1 MTAGSRSGPTSSWA
15 EVRRPGTT
23 TLSRLAWVLIALVP
37 AVFLAVFFVAP
48 VASLVLRGFIEDGTW
63 SLAGFT
69 EIFSRPR
76 TWRIIWFTLS
86 TATLATLLCVV
97 LGVPGAYVL
106 YRCRFP
112 GRLLVR
118 AIVAVPFVLPT
129 VVVGVAFGSLFADGG
144 LLGFLDLQR
153 SYAAIVLAMVFFNFT
168 VVVRTV
174 GTFWARLD
182 PRMGQAAWTLGVSP
196 ARSLFSVTLPALG
209 PSIAAAA
216 SLVFLFCST
225 AFGIVMVLGGV
236 HYSTIETEI
245 WYQTTQL
252 LNLRAAAAL
261 SVTQLVVVTLS
272 LAATGFLQRRARQ
285 DLRLLI
291 DDSAV
296 KPMRLPRDL
305 PAATITGAV
314 VLGLLVVPMANLAVM
329 SLRDGDGWSLV
340 HYANLA
346 TVRTGLLS
354 VTVWEAG
361 LNSVLIAL
369 AATAVAVTI
378 GVLVCVVA
386 SRRPRSRAGRR
397 ALATAEALF
406 LLPLGVSA
414 VTVGFGYLITLN
426 RPPLDLR
433 TSLVLIPL
441 AQAVVALPL
450 VIRSLLP
457 ALHSIDRHQLEA
469 ASALGSGP
477 WAVLWRIEMPH
488 VFRGVGLA
496 AGFAFAASL
505 GEFGATSFLSR
516 PERPTLPVVIYRLI
530 NRPGS
535 ENYGMALAASVV
547 LAVLTAVVMV
557 AAERGRGRGLATW

>member
-225 AFGIVMVLGGV
+225 A
-236 HYSTIETEI
+236 S
-245 WYQTTQL
+245 
-252 LNLRAAAAL
+252 
-261 SVTQLVVVTLS
+261 
-272 LAATGFLQRRARQ
+272 
-285 DLRLLI
+285 
-291 DDSAV
+291 
-296 KPMRLPRDL
+296 
-305 PAATITGAV
+305 
-314 VLGLLVVPMANLAVM
+314 
-329 SLRDGDGWSLV
+329 
-340 HYANLA
+340 
-346 TVRTGLLS
+346 
-354 VTVWEAG
+354 
-361 LNSVLIAL
+361 
-369 AATAVAVTI
+369 
-378 GVLVCVVA
+378 
-386 SRRPRSRAGRR
+386 
-397 ALATAEALF
+397 
-406 LLPLGVSA
+406 
-414 VTVGFGYLITLN
+414 
-426 RPPLDLR
+426 
-433 TSLVLIPL
+433 
-441 AQAVVALPL
+441 
-450 VIRSLLP
+450 
-457 ALHSIDRHQLEA
+457 
-469 ASALGSGP
+469 GS
-477 WAVLWRIEMPH
+477 
-488 VFRGVGLA
+488 
-496 AGFAFAASL
+496 
-505 GEFGATSFLSR
+505 
-516 PERPTLPVVIYRLI
+516 
-530 NRPGS
+530 
-535 ENYGMALAASVV
+535 
-547 LAVLTAVVMV
+547 
-557 AAERGRGRGLATW
+557 

>member
-1 MTAGSRSGPTSSWA
+1 MTGGSRSGPTSSWA

-23 TLSRLAWVLIALVP
+23 TLSRLAWVLIALIP
-37 AVFLAVFFVAP
+37 AAFLAVFFVAP
-48 VASLVLRGFIEDGTW
+48 VVNLVLRGFVPDGTW
-63 SLAGFT
+63 SLTGFT
-69 EIFSRPR
+69 EVFSRPR
-76 TWRIIWFTLS
+76 TWRIIWFTVS
-86 TATLATLLCVV
+86 TATLATLLCVA

-118 AIVAVPFVLPT
+118 AVVAVPFVLPT

-144 LLGFLDLQR
+144 LLGFLELER
-153 SYAAIVLAMVFFNFT
+153 SYVAIVLAMVFFNFT

-182 PRMGQAAWTLGVSP
+182 PRMGQAAWTLGASP
-196 ARSLFSVTLPALG
+196 IKSLVTVTFPALG

-236 HYSTIETEI
+236 RYSTIETEI

-261 SVTQLVVVTLS
+261 SITQLVVVSLS
-272 LAATGFLQRRARQ
+272 LAVAGVLQRRARQ
-285 DLRLLI
+285 GLRLRI
-291 DDSAV
+291 DDSTV
-296 KPMRLPRDL
+296 KPLRLSRDL
-305 PAATITGAV
+305 PAVAVTATV
-314 VLGLLVVPMANLAVM
+314 VVGLLVVPMANLAVM
-329 SLRDGDGWSLV
+329 SLRDGTGWSLV

-346 TVRTGLLS
+346 TVRTGVLS
-354 VTVWEAG
+354 VSVFQATV
-361 LNSVLIAL
+361 NSVVVAL
-369 AATAVAVTI
+369 VATGVAVVI
-378 GVLVCVVA
+378 GVLVSVVA
-386 SRRPRSRAGRR
+386 SRRPRSSAQRG

-433 TSLVLIPL
+433 TSLVLVPL

-457 ALHSIDRHQLEA
+457 ALQGIDERQLEA
-469 ASALGSGP
+469 ATTLGSGP

-488 VFRGVGLA
+488 VFRGLGLA
-496 AGFAFAASL
+496 AGFAFATSL

-535 ENYGMALAASVV
+535 ENYGMALAASVM
-547 LAVLTAVVMV
+547 LAVLAALVMA